1 MTIRSFQGS
10 SKKSLTIIN
19 AKYSIYFSNQTVDTR
34 FPEQITDN
42 VTKLCSQKGK
52 KKANKRPCSNH
63 PYITCC
69 CILYILWFTNHA
81 DSSTYFV
88 ACKNN

>member
-1 MTIRSFQGS
+1 MGLGLFSNIGLIS
-10 SKKSLTIIN
+10 
-19 AKYSIYFSNQTVDTR
+19 SNQTVDTR

-81 DSSTYFV
+81 DRSTYFV